1 MLNKRTAVVFLTKK
15 PHEETK
21 KFAEAIYAET
31 DFEVFIVTDDESEF
45 GKNDNTVKHYGSIE
59 ILDSTCIEN
68 GYVGC
73 NINNTKTH
81 IKRPVIAYDKCLYY
95 FCELNP
101 FYDFVWVFEDDC
113 FIPSIDTIVNLNE
126 KYSKNDLVVPN
137 HFFKKD
143 TVLDWHWRDI
153 VDKINPPYFYSM
165 VCAAGFSNDM
175 LNVIKAYVDKNKQL
189 FHIEAMFNTLAQ
201 HNNLKAADP
210 LELKSIVWMGD
221 WGLDEFLLLPNN
233 VFHPIKDIGSYS
245 ELRLSIAKAKIDNYK
260 PKNKLP
266 DFIKRLM

>member
-1 MLNKRTAVVFLTKK
+1 MVSKRTAIVFLTKK
-15 PHEETK
+15 PNAETK
-21 KFAEAIYAET
+21 KFAETIYAET
-31 DFEVFIVTDDESEF
+31 DFEVFVVPDDESEF
-45 GKNDNTVKHYGSIE
+45 GKNNDSVRHYGSIE

-73 NINNTKTH
+73 NINSTATH

-126 KYSKNDLVVPN
+126 KYCQNDLVVPN
-137 HFFKKD
+137 HFFKKNS
-143 TVLDWHWRDI
+143 TLDWHWKHI

-165 VCAAGFSNDM
+165 VCAAGFSQAM
-175 LNVIKAYVDKNKQL
+175 LNTIKEYVAINKRL

-201 HNNLKAADP
+201 QNNLKVADP
-210 LELKSIVWMGD
+210 LELKSVVWMGE

-233 VFHPIKDIGSYS
+233 VFHPIKDIDNYNQ
-245 ELRLSIAKAKIDNYK
+245 LRLSIAKAKIGNYT